1 MKRNNRMGHTFAAA
15 NPAPL
20 GLMGFGMTTV
30 LLNLHNAQLVPIGA
44 AILAM
49 GLVFGGMTQFV
60 AGLLE
65 YANGNTFG
73 MTAFMAYG
81 AFWISLVVLL
91 FLPHWGLVPASSPAL
106 LGSYL
111 WMWGL
116 FTAIMAVGTL
126 AASRAH
132 QTVFFS
138 LMLLFALLGSAEMFA
153 IPTLNV
159 IAGYEGLF
167 CGLSAIYLAAAEI
180 FAEQFGRAILPIGL
194 HRPAPLHRD
203 DLVAHMS

>member
-1 MKRNNRMGHTFAAA
+1 MGHTPAAA

-30 LLNLHNAQLVPIGA
+30 LLNLHNAQLVPMGA

-49 GLVFGGMTQFV
+49 GLVFGGMAQFV

-65 YANGNTFG
+65 YASGNTFG

-91 FLPHWGLVPASSPAL
+91 LLPHWGLVPDSSPAL
-106 LGSYL
+106 LGCYL
-111 WMWGL
+111 WMWGV

-132 QTVFFS
+132 QAVFFS
-138 LMLLFALLGSAEMFA
+138 LLLLFALLGCAEIFA
-153 IPTLNV
+153 CPILKV

-167 CGLSAIYLAAAEI
+167 CGLSAIYLAAAEL
-180 FAEQFGRAILPIGL
+180 FAAQFGRAILPIGL
-194 HRPAPLHRD
+194 PRPAPLHRD
-203 DLVAHMS
+203 DLVVRMS